1 MCCRALYPVAG
12 GLLNRNTIWC
22 SNQPHHKLDFLKMEH
37 QYSETLCSY
46 GYSYLHGCHPVSS
59 CIFLKLEHQWLRH
72 YLNSRAYQNGTSY
85 DYCQKKT
92 ATEKHEFHDLD
103 PHMEA
108 IQCVLLFGLL
118 CPILI
123 KYPSSTLMQSPDRVA

>member
-1 MCCRALYPVAG
+1 MCRRALHPVAG

-59 CIFLKLEHQWLRH
+59 CIFLKPEHQWLRH

-85 DYCQKKT
+85 DYCQKKRQQKSMSSMT
-92 ATEKHEFHDLD
+92 WILTWRQFSVSYCLD
-103 PHMEA
+103 FYAPF
-108 IQCVLLFGLL
+108 L
-118 CPILI
+118 
-123 KYPSSTLMQSPDRVA
+123 